1 MPRKDTCDI
10 GHMGPE
16 AQILRELSK
25 QFIDML
31 RSISSPLLNIYSVNA
46 G

>member
-10 GHMGPE
+10 GHMGPDP
-16 AQILRELSK
+16 QILRELNE

-31 RSISSPLLNIYSVNA
+31 RSISSPLLNIYFVNT